1 MNRNMRVSL
10 LLLCILIAKIFFPQ
24 SIAAADHFDT
34 LQAQLIKDG
43 FKPNYIKMLYGSTRA
58 LFDVDTA
65 SYYFIQRESKMNYGQ
80 FLEDSAIKKAARYL
94 ERFNGIFTDIEERYS
109 VPKEIIAAILLVE
122 TRLGRVTGNKSIL
135 NTLSTLAALDD
146 QRNKNYLLSTLKKKQ
161 LKISQKRISKWANRK
176 SKWAYKELKA
186 YLTYAAHNNIDP
198 LALRGSYAGALGF
211 AQFLPSNVLRYGR
224 DGNGDGRIDLFNHL
238 DAIESIAYFLEGHGW
253 KQNISRK
260 NAEEV
265 LFAYNRSIYYV
276 NTILSVADKLR
287 GGLVLSGS
295 G

>member
-1 MNRNMRVSL
+1 MRKTLFVL
-10 LLLCILIAKIFFPQ
+10 GIIIAQTIFALP
-24 SIAAADHFDT
+24 IAAADHFDT

-43 FKPNYIKMLYGSTRA
+43 FKPDYIKTLYGSTHA
-58 LFDVDTA
+58 VFDVDTA
-65 SYYFIQRESKMNYGQ
+65 SYYFVQRESKMNYGQ

-94 ERFNGIFTDIEERYS
+94 EKFNGILADVEEKYS
-109 VPKEIIAAILLVE
+109 VPKEIIVAILLVE

-161 LKISQKRISKWANRK
+161 LKISQKRISKWVNRK

-186 YLTYAAHNNIDP
+186 YLTYSAHNGIDP
-198 LALRGSYAGALGF
+198 FALRGSYAGAFGF

-224 DGNGDGRIDLFNHL
+224 DGDKDGRVNLFQHP
-238 DAIESIAYFLEGHGW
+238 DAIASIAYFLKRHGW
-253 KQNISRK
+253 TRSMSRK
-260 NAEEV
+260 DAEKV
-265 LFAYNRSIYYV
+265 LFAYNRSTYYV

-287 GGLVLSGS
+287 GGPVLSVVG
-295 G
+295 